1 MDGSDHSLSNPPA
14 HARVRRRSELTQQ
27 AFDCFLERLSP
38 DRDQAG
44 ARYLEVHKNLERFFE
59 WRGCPS
65 PQDHADE
72 AITRTAQ
79 RIAQGDQISDPAI
92 YVIGVA
98 RLLLLE
104 IHKQQEK
111 AQRIA
116 AAQPDS
122 HTPASPPEDPDRRVE
137 CLRRCLDRL
146 PGDNRELIL
155 LYYEGEKS
163 AKINNRKRLTER
175 LQVSVNTLRMRALR
189 IRERLM
195 VCMETCVSQVGA

>member
-1 MDGSDHSLSNPPA
+1 MDGSDHSLSNPPEP
-14 HARVRRRSELTQQ
+14 ARARRRSELTQE
-27 AFDCFLERLSP
+27 AFDCFLECLST
-38 DRDQAG
+38 DRDKAG
-44 ARYLEVHKNLERFFE
+44 ARYLEIHKNLERFFE

-79 RIAQGDQISDPAI
+79 RISQGDQISDPAS

-104 IHKQQEK
+104 IYKEQEK

-116 AAQPDS
+116 AAQPDTN
-122 HTPASPPEDPDRRVE
+122 TPAPPEDPETRVE

-146 PGDNRELIL
+146 PRDNRELIL

-163 AKINNRKRLTER
+163 AKINNRKQLTER
-175 LQVSVNTLRMRALR
+175 LQVSVNTLRMRAMR

-195 VCMETCVSQVGA
+195 LCMEACVSQAGA

>member
-1 MDGSDHSLSNPPA
+1 LG
-14 HARVRRRSELTQQ
+14 
-27 AFDCFLERLSP
+27 P
-38 DRDQAG
+38 DRDKAG
-44 ARYLEVHKNLERFFE
+44 ARYLEIHKNLERFFE

-79 RIAQGDQISDPAI
+79 RIAQGDPISDPAT

-98 RLLLLE
+98 RFLVLE
-104 IHKQQEK
+104 IHKEQEK

-116 AAQPDS
+116 KAQPDT
-122 HTPASPPEDPDRRVE
+122 HTPAPPSEDTEIRVE

-175 LQVSVNTLRMRALR
+175 LQVSVNTLRMRAMR

-195 VCMETCVSQVGA
+195 LCMEACVSQAGA